1 MSLATPTTRD
11 LSDQIVAQIAA
22 SLSQSVPLLP
32 KAFVRVLA
40 WALAGAIVLVY
51 KYAGFI
57 FLQMFVAHA
66 SSQETTVNGKK
77 LIPLVEWGVLLGVGR
92 PNAATNAELLI
103 AVSVTDQTGDL
114 PAGTQLLY
122 APTRVVYVT
131 TAAVAKDA
139 PTIQV
144 TIRAASDDQGGNGSG
159 AIGNLEADDVVSFAS
174 TPAGVATDAVVV
186 SQVVTAE
193 DAEDFEAYR
202 ARIVRFVQRRP
213 QGGAYADYQS
223 WAEEVE
229 GIVHAYPYT
238 GDNPG
243 EVDVYIQATEASS
256 GDPDGIP
263 TGAQITAVEE
273 SIQLNEAGLATR
285 RPVGAAVNVLP
296 ISLAEFDV
304 EISGL
309 EPDTAEAR
317 AAIEDGLDEYLRSR
331 EPFIV
336 GLSVLPRDDR
346 VTNAAVSGIVDDI
359 VSALGATVTTVEL
372 TPGPAYTLG
381 PGEKARLGTPTYV

>member
-40 WALAGAIVLVY
+40 WAIAGAIVLVY

-66 SSQETTVNGKK
+66 SAEETTVNGKT

-92 PNAATNAELLI
+92 PNAATKAELLI
-103 AVSVTDQTGDL
+103 AVSVTDQTGSL
-114 PAGTQLLY
+114 PSGTQLLY

-131 TAAVAKDA
+131 TADVAKDA

-144 TIRAASDDQGGNGSG
+144 TIRAASDDAGGDGSG
-159 AIGNLEADDVVSFAS
+159 DIGNLQPDDIVSFAS

-186 SQVVTAE
+186 SQSVTAADSE
-193 DAEDFEAYR
+193 DSEVYR
-202 ARIVRFVQRRP
+202 QRVIRHVQRRP
-213 QGGAYADYQS
+213 QGGAYADYQG

-229 GIVHAYPYT
+229 GIVHAYPYA
-238 GDNPG
+238 GDPG
-243 EVDVYIQATEASS
+243 EVDVHCEATEESS
-256 GDPDGIP
+256 GSADGIP
-263 TGAQITAVEE
+263 TGAQLTAVAESIELEE
-273 SIQLNEAGLATR
+273 SGLATR
-285 RPVGAAVNVLP
+285 RPVGAAVNVLA
-296 ISLAEFDV
+296 ITRTEFDV
-304 EISGL
+304 QVSGL
-309 EPDTAEAR
+309 DPDTAEIQAS
-317 AAIEDGLDEYLRSR
+317 IEDGIDEYLRAR

-346 VTNAAVSGIVDDI
+346 VTEAAVGGIVDDI
-359 VSALGATVTTVEL
+359 VSAYGATVTTVEL

-381 PGEKARLGTPTYV
+381 PGEKAKLGTVTYV